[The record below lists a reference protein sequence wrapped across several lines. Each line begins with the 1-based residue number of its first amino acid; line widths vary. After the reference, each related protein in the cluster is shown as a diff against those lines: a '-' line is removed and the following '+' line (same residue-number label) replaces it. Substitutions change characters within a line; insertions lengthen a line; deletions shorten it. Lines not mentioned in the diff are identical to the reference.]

1 MNKMTPKQKRFCEEY
16 VVDYNATQSAIRAGY
31 AKNRAKEQ
39 GYQLL
44 HKTTLL
50 EYIDKLQE
58 DIQERNKT
66 TVDECVSYLVKI
78 MRFDIA
84 DLYEDNGRLKSIH
97 EIPKDSR
104 LVISELSVFEEFEG
118 TGKDRELI
126 GFTKKLKT
134 LDRKGAI
141 VELMKYLG
149 AYEKDNKQKN
159 IEVIVNFSE

>member
-1 MNKMTPKQKRFCEEY
+1 
-16 VVDYNATQSAIRAGY
+16 
-31 AKNRAKEQ
+31 
-39 GYQLL
+39 
-44 HKTTLL
+44 
-50 EYIDKLQE
+50 
-58 DIQERNKT
+58 
-66 TVDECVSYLVKI
+66 